1 MANNFKTWIDAP
13 TTNQNVQS
21 LAVFEADG
29 QRVDG
34 FKAGDPASAIR
45 INSALRQANVVVAAL
60 MQMCDEVKALPTT
73 LSLLS
78 TVTQVKTSIKS
89 AIDQLDATVL
99 TSAKSYT
106 DTAAN
111 TTNTAL
117 TSLQSKVT
125 TNTTNITSH
134 ETRLDEHDDEIAA
147 LSGGSSTLGT
157 RVTTLENEMDTAQTD
172 ITNLKTV
179 YSTNIATNSW
189 IAQGEQF
196 YFSIFATIH
205 KRGTK
210 PRVFCYYNENEMF
223 TETKVSATGDVT
235 VYSNARLALNVSI
248 Y

>member
-1 MANNFKTWIDAP
+1 MANNFKPWVDTP
-13 TTNQNVQS
+13 TAGQQVQS
-21 LAVFEADG
+21 ASVFASDA

-34 FKAGDPASAIR
+34 FKAGDPASALR
-45 INSALRQANVVVAAL
+45 VNSALRQANVVVAAL
-60 MQMCDEVKALPTT
+60 MQMCDEVKTLPND

-78 TVTQVKTSIKS
+78 TVTQVKSSIKS

-99 TSAKSYT
+99 ASSKAYT
-106 DTAAN
+106 N
-111 TTNTAL
+111 TTADTINTTI
-117 TSLQSKVT
+117 TSLQNKVT
-125 TNTTNITSH
+125 TNTTNIASH

-147 LSGGSSTLGT
+147 LSGGTSSLGT
-157 RVTTLENEMDTAQTD
+157 RVTSLENKMDTSQAD
-172 ITNLKTV
+172 ITDLKTV

-223 TETKVSATGDVT
+223 AETKITANGDVT
-235 VYSNARLALNVSI
+235 IYSNARLALNVSI